1 MNIIYNFC
9 STLKFFYCPLSE
21 FHSTNIILYI
31 ELPVSGIPIQLSQG
45 LFAFLKDSEQLESDS
60 LINPINQFLNYFR
73 KTFGGQWDS
82 NQGIDFF

>member
-1 MNIIYNFC
+1 MLYTKILFI
-9 STLKFFYCPLSE
+9 LPLSE
-21 FHSTNIILYI
+21 FYSIAAVLNL
-31 ELPVSGIPIQLSQG
+31 ELPVPGTPVQLGQG
-45 LFAFLKDSEQLESDS
+45 LFAFLTDSGQSECDS